1 MASITTDLVAV
12 EGKLWSGEASIVT
25 AQTTEGE
32 IGILPG
38 HEPILGQLVEDGVV
52 TIKPVDG
59 DEKLVAAV
67 KGGFLS
73 VTANGVIVLADYAQ
87 WAEDIDASEAQHQ
100 LEAADSE
107 DDKALAAA
115 RVKAVKR
122 KEKGI

>member
-12 EGKLWSGEASIVT
+12 EGKLWSGEATIVT

-38 HEPILGQLVEDGVV
+38 HEPILGQLVENGVV

-59 DEKLVAAV
+59 EKLVAAV

-87 WAEDIDASEAQHQ
+87 WAEDIDESEASRE
-100 LEAADSE
+100 LESAE
-107 DDKALAAA
+107 DEDTKNLAEA
-115 RVKAVKR
+115 RVKAIQR
-122 KEKGI
+122 KNRGI